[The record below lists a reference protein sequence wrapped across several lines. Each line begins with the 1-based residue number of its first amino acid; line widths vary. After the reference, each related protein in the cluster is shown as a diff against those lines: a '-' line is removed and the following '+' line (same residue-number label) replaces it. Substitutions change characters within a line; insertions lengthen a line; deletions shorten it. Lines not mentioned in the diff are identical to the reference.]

1 MSSGKYQ
8 LALKSASVFKVLQA
22 KQINKQK
29 PQSKQTH
36 SGSRAG
42 EQAPHRLLGV
52 TVLLPQV
59 TLQVSRRVLGAN
71 IQS

>member
-22 KQINKQK
+22 KQINKNPRVNKRTQAVA
-29 PQSKQTH
+29 
-36 SGSRAG
+36 AG

-52 TVLLPQV
+52 TIPLPQV